1 MAVLFRIVLSRVWT
15 GMAFCAG
22 LIGFTPAFAASSVE
36 PPAELRSAVSRT
48 LRTIAPSSAGNYA
61 ARNPEQR
68 LELDF
73 ERGGLQ
79 LAPAVKN
86 PGWQWG
92 LTLQG
97 YGLPG
102 KIGPVQAA
110 EAVASGQRLEYRRG
124 AVTEWYENRPEG
136 LEQGFSLAQ
145 PPEAGAST
153 IELVLSVNGNL
164 KACLDADGRGAQ
176 LRDQAGQTVL
186 AYRDLSVADA
196 QGKALPAR
204 LALAGSDLTI
214 RVDVAAAAW
223 PIVVDPLIVSILQ
236 KLTAQ
241 LPGAPSSDD
250 AEKNAF
256 FGLSVALSADG
267 DTALVGATQATVSD
281 LQAAG
286 AAYVYARKDGVW
298 IVQEKL
304 TAQKPGSPAID
315 DAGALALFGSST
327 ALSSDG
333 NTALVGAPGITGFG
347 ISGLGG
353 AAYVYTRTDGV
364 WSIQKKLT
372 AQLPGSPAADDAEAS
387 ALFGSSAALSA
398 DGGTALVG
406 AMWAT
411 AAGQQYGGAAYVYK
425 RSGTAW
431 EIEQKL
437 TAQNTDGLSD
447 TALLAQFG
455 SSAKLSAD
463 GNTALV
469 GAFGAKSTSLNQASS
484 VNAAYVYT
492 RTGGAWKIQQKLT
505 AQNTDGTSD
514 VQQYAAFGSSAA
526 LSADGNTALVGAVGA
541 TVPGKG
547 QSGAAYVYSRAD
559 GVWSIQQKLAAQ
571 HPDGTGDERQLALFG
586 SSAALSADG
595 RTAVV
600 GAGGFTEGA
609 GDIVPGKKQAGAAY
623 VYTRNGAAWRILR
636 KLTAQSPGSS
646 ADSDETAYALFG
658 NAAALSADG
667 GSGLLGAFG
676 AEVPG
681 HGSAGAVYSYHLSA
695 ANPAPVPT
703 SSPEPTA
710 SPTPAPAASPA
721 PTASPSPAPTATP
734 APTPAPTVAPSPTPV
749 PSPSPVAQVQLEVVK
764 IGEGTVVS
772 SMGGIDCGSVCSA
785 SLDTGSIVTLT
796 AEPAEGYKFK
806 RWSGAG
812 CAGKKPCAVRLNKS
826 KTVKAK
832 FVPKKH

>member
-1 MAVLFRIVLSRVWT
+1 MAVLFRIVLLRVWT
-15 GMAFCAG
+15 GMALYAG
-22 LIGFTPAFAASSVE
+22 LIGFSPAFAASAMAA
-36 PPAELRSAVSRT
+36 PAELRSAVSTT
-48 LRTIAPSSAGNYA
+48 LRTIEPASAGSYA

-68 LELDF
+68 LVLDF

-86 PGWQWG
+86 PGWHWG

-102 KIGPVQAA
+102 KLRPVQAA
-110 EAVASGQRLEYRRG
+110 EAEVSGQRLEYRRG
-124 AVTEWYENRPEG
+124 TVTEWYENKPEG
-136 LEQGFSLAQ
+136 LEQGFTLAQ

-153 IELVLSVNGNL
+153 IELRLGVSGNL
-164 KACLDADGRGAQ
+164 KAQLDADGRGAQ
-176 LRDQAGQTVL
+176 ARDQAGQTVL

-196 QGKALPAR
+196 QGKTLPAR
-204 LALAGSDLTI
+204 LVLAGSDLAI

-223 PIVVDPLIVSILQ
+223 PIVVDPLIVSIQQ

-241 LPGAPSSDD
+241 LPGSPASDD
-250 AEKNAF
+250 AENNAF
-256 FGLSVALSADG
+256 FGLSLALSADG
-267 DTALVGATQATVSD
+267 DTALVGATQAIVSD

-286 AAYVYARKDGVW
+286 AAYVYARKNGIW
-298 IVQEKL
+298 SIQEKL

-315 DAGALALFGSST
+315 DAGELALFGSST
-327 ALSSDG
+327 ALSADG

-425 RSGTAW
+425 RSGPAW

-469 GAFGAKSTSLNQASS
+469 GAFGAKSTPLNQASS
-484 VNAAYVYT
+484 VNAAYIYT
-492 RTGGAWKIQQKLT
+492 RTGGTWKIQQKLT

-526 LSADGNTALVGAVGA
+526 LSADGNVALLGAVGA

-559 GVWSIQQKLAAQ
+559 GIWSIQQKLAAQ
-571 HPDGTGDERQLALFG
+571 HTDGTGDERQLALFG

-595 RTAVV
+595 RTAIV
-600 GAGGFTEGA
+600 GAGGFTDGA

-623 VYTRNGAAWRILR
+623 VYTRSGASWRILR
-636 KLTAQSPGSS
+636 RLTAQLPGSP
-646 ADSDETAYALFG
+646 ADGDEAAYALFG

-667 GSGLLGAFG
+667 SSALLGALG
-676 AEVPG
+676 AKVSG
-681 HGSAGAVYSYHLSA
+681 HGSAGAAYSYDLSA
-695 ANPAPVPT
+695 ASPTPVPT
-703 SSPEPTA
+703 SSPDPTA
-710 SPTPAPAASPA
+710 SPTPVPTVSPA
-721 PTASPSPAPTATP
+721 PTAKPV
-734 APTPAPTVAPSPTPV
+734 PTPAPTAAPSPTPV
-749 PSPSPVAQVQLEVVK
+749 PSPSPAAQVELKVVK
-764 IGEGTVVS
+764 IGEGTVTG
-772 SMGGIDCGSVCSA
+772 SMGGIDCGGACTA
-785 SLDTGSIVTLT
+785 SLDIGSRVTLT
-796 AEPAEGYKFK
+796 ATPAEGYKFK
-806 RWSGAG
+806 HWSGAG
-812 CAGKKPCAVRLNKS
+812 CAGIKPCAVRLNKS

-832 FVPKKH
+832 FVRKKH